1 MQDELRFAP
10 ASREAAGPYFPV
22 GAAARLQNRATHDP
36 TSTAL
41 NLAHSLCGF
50 SQLAAL
56 QVRAP
61 SRHGRTASRQHMHSR
76 PELNIACGCMAGAI
90 CGQAMFLWLSV
101 LASVV
106 SICMCRHTLWI
117 MCGC

>member
-61 SRHGRTASRQHMHSR
+61 SRHGRTASLQHMHSR
-76 PELNIACGCMAGAI
+76 PELKILPAGAWPVPYAVRPCS
-90 CGQAMFLWLSV
+90 CGFLS
-101 LASVV
+101 
-106 SICMCRHTLWI
+106 
-117 MCGC
+117 